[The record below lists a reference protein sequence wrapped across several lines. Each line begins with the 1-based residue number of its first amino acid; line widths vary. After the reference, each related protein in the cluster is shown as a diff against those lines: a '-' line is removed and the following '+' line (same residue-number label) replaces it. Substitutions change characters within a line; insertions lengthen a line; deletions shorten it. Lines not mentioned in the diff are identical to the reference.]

1 LTEYGSKEVI
11 KKMDKKVEV
20 AQLELAKSKVGVILE
35 YLRMNPKD
43 ELELDRAFVYERAKE
58 LDMILKDLVN
68 NHLV

>member
-1 LTEYGSKEVI
+1 
-11 KKMDKKVEV
+11 MDKKVEV